1 MGIAEVVLALAKVFI
16 MIFPGYLLSRLG
28 MIKKQHTEAMTLII
42 TTVTYPCLVIDAM
55 QMEYSTEVINNCK
68 VLVVLFFAIIS
79 ISLIISKLVVRFV
92 NLPPA
97 QSNVLAFMMTFG
109 NTGFLGLPVLN
120 GLFGKEAVFYGA
132 LCDSTFDLLMMSVGV
147 ALIRMAAAGET
158 KINIKEALKSFINP
172 CFIGVIIGLILY
184 VCKITLPAIV
194 GGPVASIGAVT
205 SPLAM
210 MVVGS
215 HLGRIRFRELFT
227 NKYAYLICVLK
238 LLLAPAMAILLV
250 KIFLGLGSL
259 FTTVIIL
266 ESAMPCAMF
275 AVILSERYKA
285 DVEFATKGVMMT
297 TFVSLITIPL
307 VAIAIQYL

>member
-1 MGIAEVVLALAKVFI
+1 MGITEVVIALAKVFI
-16 MIFPGYLLSRLG
+16 MILPGYLLSRMG
-28 MIKKQHTEAMTLII
+28 MLKQNHTEALTLII

-55 QMEYSTEVINNCK
+55 QMEYSTEVLNNCK
-68 VLVVLFFAIIS
+68 ILVVLFFAIIS
-79 ISLIISKLVVRFV
+79 ISLIIAKVIVHFLKR
-92 NLPPA
+92 PA
-97 QSNVLAFMMTFG
+97 SQSNILAFMMTFG

-132 LCDSTFDLLMMSVGV
+132 LCDSTFDILMMSVGV
-147 ALIRMAAAGET
+147 MLIRMAAAGET
-158 KINIKEALKSFINP
+158 KMNLAETFKSFVNP

-184 VCKITLPAIV
+184 ICKITLPPII
-194 GGPVASIGAVT
+194 GGPVASVGGIT

-210 MVVGS
+210 MVVGA
-215 HLGRIRFRELFT
+215 HLGRIRFRDIFT
-227 NKYAYLICVLK
+227 SKYPYLICLLK
-238 LLLAPAMAILLV
+238 LLAAPALAILLV
-250 KIFLGLGSL
+250 KVFIGLGSL

-297 TFVSLITIPL
+297 TIVSLLTIPL